1 MPINSRKLAEMEAL
15 DIKEADISKLTDL
28 RDIKAD
34 INASVEEKLASF
46 AEQTSNL
53 YVSRIGNYIIKVSY
67 QKQGPSAND
76 KIQEYIRRMSE
87 IYL

>member
-1 MPINSRKLAEMEAL
+1 MQINSRKLAEMEAL
-15 DIKEADISKLTDL
+15 DIKEADISALTDL
-28 RDIKAD
+28 RDIKVD
-34 INASVEEKLASF
+34 INASVEEKLALF
-46 AEQTSNL
+46 AGQTSNL

-67 QKQGPSAND
+67 QEQGPSAND